1 MRQTASVTDTLVPD
15 GSALVLIDIQQ
26 GFDDPVWGPR
36 NNVDAEQVA
45 GALLREW
52 RRRGWPVV
60 HVQHDSVEESPLS
73 PGQPGHEPKPEVRP
87 VHGEPV
93 VHKSVNSG
101 FIGTDLEDRLRA
113 LQVPG
118 VVIAGL
124 TTDHC
129 VSTTTRMAGNLGFD
143 TYLVADACAAHERV
157 GADGTRYPAQVVHD
171 VALASLHE
179 EFATVLDSTAVLAHT
194 TEKQR

>member
-1 MRQTASVTDTLVPD
+1 MTDARVPD

-36 NNVDAEQVA
+36 NNPDAEQVA
-45 GALLREW
+45 AQLLREW
-52 RRRGWPVV
+52 RRRRWPVV

-73 PGQPGHEPKPEVRP
+73 PGQPGNDHKPEVRP
-87 VHGEPV
+87 EPGEPV
-93 VHKSVNSG
+93 VHKTVNSG

-113 LQVPG
+113 LDVPG
-118 VVIAGL
+118 VVVAGL

-143 TYLVADACAAHERV
+143 TWLVADACAAHDRT
-157 GADGTRYPAQVVHD
+157 GADGTRFPAQVVHD
-171 VALASLHE
+171 VALASLHD
-179 EFATVLDSTAVLAHT
+179 EFATVVDSTAVLAET
-194 TEKQR
+194 NGGQR